1 VHRPSTP
8 ASPPR
13 KKNPLTT
20 SCNAHSPTG
29 SVCIYSHL
37 SNWLIDWLID
47 WLIETNLS
55 STTLLE
61 PSCNDIQTSNLV
73 QKPPGEALGV
83 VLILL
88 AANQHTQD
96 IATLRITI
104 GSKPTTISNR
114 RKSRH
119 VTSRHITSHHT
130 TRIQI
135 TKIRETEKDSQK
147 TIYFQNAQAKH
158 KTKQERAP
166 HHHHSSQPFP
176 LSVLPSPSAMG
187 VIAN

>member
-1 VHRPSTP
+1 MIDRD
-8 ASPPR
+8 
-13 KKNPLTT
+13 KPLKYHAARTKMQR
-20 SCNAHSPTG
+20 
-29 SVCIYSHL
+29 Y
-37 SNWLIDWLID
+37 
-47 WLIETNLS
+47 
-55 STTLLE
+55 
-61 PSCNDIQTSNLV
+61 IQTSNLV
-73 QKPPGEALGV
+73 QKPTSEAQGV

-114 RKSRH
+114 RQSRH
-119 VTSRHITSHHT
+119 FTSYHITQHASKSP
-130 TRIQI
+130 RYE
-135 TKIRETEKDSQK
+135 REQNSQK

-176 LSVLPSPSAMG
+176 PSVPPSPSAMG